1 MSSNGNSNN
10 KEHMV
15 ATIINIVLLLY
26 AFIQYNKGR
35 YAWPL
40 FILTFFASNAFIV
53 NIGEPVIKYTDFGL
67 LLLFGC
73 SILGS
78 LRDPSFFTIRKYT
91 GAKIS
96 LFFLVFFIL
105 EFLYAYLFNIDRVG
119 NIVAV
124 LRGYLYA
131 LSYFVFRKM
140 SISELQKAIY
150 LIFKAVVFSCIVY
163 VIQFFTHLP
172 LTTTFVSSA
181 YSGGYRMQIT
191 PPFIDL
197 IFLMLL
203 LYSKKNK
210 WILLCIILIFLVQ
223 LLSQN
228 RTPLI
233 GWFLEIGLFVVV
245 SKNTKHKFTII
256 FVALLAFPFVN
267 SLLSSRSENEHSTS
281 LSSTLF
287 YLKSRDYY
295 GLSGENTFMFRIALI
310 AERADYL
317 IENPNLFLQGVGAM
331 HEDTAQKKF
340 DFSVGTGGYDE
351 IKRCNVIAQLD
362 SIDVVW
368 GPLLIRY
375 GFLGLALFLT
385 IVIWI
390 IWVFYKKRSNPNMM
404 LGFLTYISA
413 LAQSFSSGGLF
424 SLLGVLTMMG
434 FLIIYDRNISYSIRK
449 SKLIPVTK

>member
-1 MSSNGNSNN
+1 MI
-10 KEHMV
+10 
-15 ATIINIVLLLY
+15 ATILNVILLLY

-40 FILTFFASNAFIV
+40 FILTFFASNAFII
-53 NIGEPVIKYTDFGL
+53 NIGEPVIKYPDFGL

-73 SILGS
+73 CVLGY
-78 LRDPSFFTIRKYT
+78 LRDSSFFIVRKYA

-96 LFFLVFFIL
+96 LCFLVFFVF
-105 EFLYAYLFNIDRVG
+105 EFLYAYLFDIDTIG
-119 NIVAV
+119 NILAV
-124 LRGYLYA
+124 IRGYLYA

-140 SISELQKAIY
+140 PMSELQKS
-150 LIFKAVVFSCIVY
+150 LNFIFKAVMFSCLVY
-163 VIQFFTHLP
+163 VTQFFTQLP
-172 LTTTFVSSA
+172 LTTTFVSDANSDE
-181 YSGGYRMQIT
+181 YRMQIT
-191 PPFIDL
+191 PPFMDVVFI
-197 IFLMLL
+197 ILL
-203 LYSKKNK
+203 LFSKKNK
-210 WILLCIILIFLVQ
+210 WIWGCIILIFFVQ

-233 GWFLEIGLFVVV
+233 AWFLEIGIFVVV

-256 FVALLAFPFVN
+256 LVALLAFPFVN

-281 LSSTLF
+281 LSSTML
-287 YLKSRDYY
+287 YLKSKNYY
-295 GLSGENTFMFRIALI
+295 GLARENTFMFRIALI

-317 IENPNLFLQGVGAM
+317 IDNPSLFLQGIGAM

-340 DFSVGTGGYDE
+340 NFSVGTGGYDE
-351 IKRCNVIAQLD
+351 VKHCDVVAQLD

-375 GFLGLALFLT
+375 GFMGVTLLLS
-385 IVIWI
+385 IVLWMIC
-390 IWVFYKKRSNPNMM
+390 VFYKKRSNPIMM

-424 SLLGVLTMMG
+424 LLLGVLTMMG
-434 FLIIYDRNISYSIRK
+434 FLIIYDRNILYSIRK
-449 SKLIPVTK
+449 SKLIQDKK

>member
-1 MSSNGNSNN
+1 MI
-10 KEHMV
+10 
-15 ATIINIVLLLY
+15 ATILNVILLLY

-40 FILTFFASNAFIV
+40 FILTFFASNAFIL
-53 NIGEPVIKYTDFGL
+53 NIGEPVIKYPDFGL

-73 SILGS
+73 CVLGY
-78 LRDPSFFTIRKYT
+78 LRDSSFFIVRKYA

-96 LFFLVFFIL
+96 LCFLVFFVY
-105 EFLYAYLFNIDRVG
+105 EFLYAYLFDIDTIG
-119 NIVAV
+119 NILAV

-140 SISELQKAIY
+140 PMSELQRS
-150 LIFKAVVFSCIVY
+150 LNFIFKAVMFSCLVY
-163 VIQFFTHLP
+163 VTQFFTQLP
-172 LTTTFVSSA
+172 LTTTFVS
-181 YSGGYRMQIT
+181 GVNNDEYRMQIT
-191 PPFIDL
+191 PPFMNVVFI
-197 IFLMLL
+197 MLL
-203 LYSKKNK
+203 LFSKKNK
-210 WILLCIILIFLVQ
+210 WIWGCIILIFFVQ

-233 GWFLEIGLFVVV
+233 AWFLEIGIFVVI

-256 FVALLAFPFVN
+256 LVALLAFPFVN

-281 LSSTLF
+281 LSSTML
-287 YLKSRDYY
+287 YLKSKNYY
-295 GLSGENTFMFRIALI
+295 GLARENTFMFRIALI

-317 IENPNLFLQGVGAM
+317 IENPSSFLQGIGAM

-340 DFSVGTGGYDE
+340 NFSVGTGGYDE
-351 IKRCNVIAQLD
+351 VKHCDVVAQLD

-375 GFLGLALFLT
+375 GFMGVTLLLS
-385 IVIWI
+385 IVIWMI
-390 IWVFYKKRSNPNMM
+390 CVFYKKRSNPIMM
-404 LGFLTYISA
+404 LGFLTYVSA

-424 SLLGVLTMMG
+424 LLLGVLTMMG
-434 FLIIYDRNISYSIRK
+434 FLIIFDRNISYSIRK
-449 SKLIPVTK
+449 SKLIQDKK